1 MRGECRRRPRQ
12 LASQL
17 GQSLTRQDIEDK
29 HAVDVMEMP
38 VMMSVIVVVYVQV
51 DIRHRV
57 VRRLGERMVSFLIVH
72 MKTDDK
78 LEIIEMPMQARCR
91 CP

>member
-1 MRGECRRRPRQ
+1 
-12 LASQL
+12 
-17 GQSLTRQDIEDK
+17 
-29 HAVDVMEMP
+29 
-38 VMMSVIVVVYVQV
+38 MMSVIVVVYVQV